1 MKYIYYPL
9 ILGAFCVSALAQ
21 QSSPTQNANPAQ
33 QPANSVAS
41 ASPAA
46 ASPAK
51 PDKAAAYYHFAMAHM
66 YEEQMAVYG
75 RSDLANKAI
84 EEYRAAI
91 DADPS
96 SEYLTAALAEL
107 YAKTGRIR
115 DAVLEAQDILAKD
128 PKNLEAHKL
137 LGRIYLRSMGDMQ
150 AGEGSQNV
158 LKLAIEQYEQIVA
171 IEPDNSDD
179 HLLLGRLY
187 RLEDEFHKAETEF
200 QTAMKLDPDSEE
212 AVTALAFLYNEEGDN
227 TRATQLLTSIPEA
240 NKSAKLYS
248 ALGYVYEQEKD
259 YKKAIDAYRHA
270 IALDRD
276 NLDAIRG
283 LAQNLLNDGQTEAAL
298 EQYKIIADSNPEDAQ
313 TYLHMAEIYRKQG
326 DYDQAL
332 DDLNKAGSIVSD
344 TVQVPYETALIYHLQ
359 GRYDDAIQILKD
371 LLQKS
376 EKPDN
381 SSYTQDEKSRR
392 SAILEFLATVYRDDG
407 NDQLAIENFRKML
420 DLGDDSAERGYS
432 DLVDTYREEKDWPQA
447 TAIAKEGTEKL
458 PNDRNLKMLY
468 AGQLADMGQPD
479 AALAQVKALLK
490 GNSNPDDRDVYMTL
504 AQMYTRLKRWPEA
517 EQAIDQ
523 ADKLS
528 VKPDD
533 KEGVEFL
540 RASTYEREK
549 KYDQAE
555 AVFRKILTGDPNNA
569 GTLNYLGYMM
579 ADHGMQLDEALNF
592 VKKAVQLEPANGAYL
607 DSLGW
612 VYYKLGKYD
621 LAEENLVKA
630 TQHTMGDDPTVQ
642 EHLGDLYQKTGRLK
656 QAVTHWEH
664 ALHEWNRTVAPEV
677 DTEAMAKLQ
686 KKLESA
692 KVRLAKDQI
701 QK

>member
-1 MKYIYYPL
+1 MKYIYYLL
-9 ILGAFCVSALAQ
+9 ILGAFCASAFAQ
-21 QSSPTQNANPAQ
+21 QSSPAQNATPAP
-33 QPANSVAS
+33 QPANSAAS
-41 ASPAA
+41 

-84 EEYRAAI
+84 EEYHAAI

-137 LGRIYLRSMGDMQ
+137 LGRIYLRSMGDIQ

-171 IEPDNSDD
+171 IEPNNSDD

-248 ALGYVYEQEKD
+248 ALGYVYEQQKD

-344 TVQVPYETALIYHLQ
+344 TFEVPYETALIYHLQ

-376 EKPDN
+376 EKNDN
-381 SSYTQDEKSRR
+381 SSYTQDEKARR
-392 SAILEFLATVYRDDG
+392 SAILEFLATVYRDNG
-407 NDQLAIENFRKML
+407 NDPLAIETFRKML

-432 DLVDTYREEKDWPQA
+432 DLVDTYREQKDWTQA
-447 TAIAKEGTEKL
+447 TAVAKEGAEKL
-458 PNDRNLKMLY
+458 PNSRGLKMVY
-468 AGQLADMGQPD
+468 ASQLADMGQPD
-479 AALAQVKALLK
+479 EALAQVKSLLK

-555 AVFRKILTGDPNNA
+555 AVFRKILTDDPNNA

-612 VYYKLGKYD
+612 AYYKLGKYD

-664 ALHEWNRTVAPEV
+664 ALHEWNRTVSPEV